1 MKYYEFTF
9 NLNKIEFFNSFY
21 GLEKVLVNGEL
32 VSKKFS
38 ILGTKHKIKMQTENL
53 ELQSKYELF
62 ATKNLELYLIE
73 NGTLIEKQI
82 VQIPK
87 KHKVYWMYF
96 GVFSGIL
103 IYKLLNSL
111 I

>member
-1 MKYYEFTF
+1 MKYYEFNI
-9 NLNKIEFFNSFY
+9 NLNKIEFFNSIY
-21 GLEKVLVNGEL
+21 GLERVLVNGEP

-38 ILGTKHKIKMQTENL
+38 LLGTEHKIKIHTEDW

-62 ATKNLELYLIE
+62 ATKNLELYLKK
-73 NGTLIEKQI
+73 NGKLIEKQI

-87 KHKVYWMYF
+87 KHRIYWMCF
-96 GVFSGIL
+96 GIFSGFL
-103 IYKLLNSL
+103 IYRLFNSL